1 MARGCPNRIGG
12 GEFFAAPPAVPW
24 KRLALSRFGAQTSV
38 MSSPVAAPPRRSV
51 SRRWQAPLSYWLAL
65 GVLAASGV
73 TSAVAVRADLAP
85 PVITSAVQ
93 RDLGA
98 RIAGTV
104 TGDPNTKY
112 NVLLYAAPQCPD
124 GIASS
129 NLTALSFL
137 EITTDDGGGASFSQ
151 VVTNALNDTQFVVAR
166 LLDNG
171 GTTSALSVC
180 APVAIQLTY
189 WQDVAVALETASAE
203 AAVGEDFT
211 YNIVLSNAGQGPT
224 GPPTVENLEVEFTVP
239 ATAEF
244 VSASDGGVFDNG
256 VVRFSG
262 VTVPAGGGPALSVT
276 VFPDT
281 SGDLTA
287 SVHVNDP
294 GPYQANNTATLTIP
308 IGATDT
314 ADLGLT
320 LTAQPEPVR
329 QGAELTYTLTVTNAG
344 PAVAPGC
351 LVTDTLPASVLF
363 LGARASQGALTFTN
377 GTVACDLGALT
388 NGATATVTIRVQPSL
403 EGPVT
408 NAATVTLSG
417 EGVADPSRTNDN
429 VSVVST
435 VVPPLP
441 IEVVTV
447 PTLDPRTG
455 LFVQVVRFT
464 NVGTNPLPA
473 IALLLDEVPTNV
485 VVLNASGATAG
496 KPYLQRRRA
505 VAAGEGVNFTVEFY
519 QRDRGGF
526 ASPVYTT
533 VEDADFP
540 PPPDGVDAPAVP
552 GPGSLKITGRVDQGR
567 FLLEFQTAPGNQY
580 LVQYRDTLNDLWHT
594 ASPAIT
600 GATNVVQWSDDGPP
614 QTANPSGA
622 LRFYRVIQFTQ
633 S

>member
-1 MARGCPNRIGG
+1 M
-12 GEFFAAPPAVPW
+12 
-24 KRLALSRFGAQTSV
+24 
-38 MSSPVAAPPRRSV
+38 
-51 SRRWQAPLSYWLAL
+51 
-65 GVLAASGV
+65 LAACAA
-73 TSAVAVRADLAP
+73 TSATAVRADLAP

-104 TGDPNTKY
+104 AGDPDTKY
-112 NVLLYAAPQCPD
+112 NVLLFATPQCPD
-124 GIASS
+124 GVASS

-137 EITTDDGGGASFSQ
+137 EVTTDAGGGATFSQ

-171 GTTSALSVC
+171 GTTSALSAC

-189 WQDVAVALETASAE
+189 WQDVAVALEPASAE

-211 YNIVLSNAGQGPT
+211 YNILLSNTGQGPT
-224 GPPTVENLEVEFTVP
+224 GPPAVENLEVEFAVP
-239 ATAEF
+239 ATAQF
-244 VSASDGGVFDNG
+244 VSASDGGFFDNG

-276 VFPDT
+276 VFPVA

-308 IGATDT
+308 IGATDM

-351 LVTDTLPASVLF
+351 LVTNVLPASVLF
-363 LGARASQGALTFTN
+363 LGATASQGALAFTN
-377 GTVACDLGALT
+377 GTVACDLGAIT
-388 NGATATVTIRVQPSL
+388 NGAAASLTIRVQPSL

-408 NAATVTLSG
+408 NAATVTLNG
-417 EGVADPSRTNDN
+417 EGVADPNRTNDTA
-429 VSVVST
+429 SLVST

-441 IEVVTV
+441 VELVTV
-447 PTLDPRTG
+447 PTLDPHTG
-455 LFVQVVRFT
+455 LFVQLVRFT

-496 KPYLQRRRA
+496 KPYVQLRRP

-526 ASPVYTT
+526 ASPVYTAI
-533 VEDADFP
+533 VDANFP
-540 PPPDGVDAPAVP
+540 PPPDGVNAPTVP
-552 GPGSLKITGRVDQGR
+552 GPGSLKIAGRMDLGR
-567 FLLEFQTAPGNQY
+567 FLLEFQTAPGSQY
-580 LVQYRDTLNDLWHT
+580 LVQYRDSLNDLWHT

-600 GATNVVQWSDDGPP
+600 GATNVVQWRDDGPP
-614 QTANPSGA
+614 QTATSPGA
-622 LRFYRVIQFTQ
+622 FRFYRVIQFTQ